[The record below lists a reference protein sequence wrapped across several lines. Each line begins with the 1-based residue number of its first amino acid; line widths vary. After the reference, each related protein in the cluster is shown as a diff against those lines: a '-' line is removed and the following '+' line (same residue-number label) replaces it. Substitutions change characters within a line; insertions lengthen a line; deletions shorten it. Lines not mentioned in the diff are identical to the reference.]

1 MAIKPIRVCDCC
13 TTADVASGNPCDL
26 CERDMCK
33 ACVALG
39 LAFRI
44 GKIENDFFQFTV
56 RACKSCADIC
66 SNIASDPFIQTTTLE
81 TKAVFARIKNEH
93 LTLLKAECS
102 RILLK
107 PPVPD
112 SDIPF

>member
-44 GKIENDFFQFTV
+44 GGKVENAFFQFTV
-56 RACKSCADIC
+56 RACKSCMDIC
-66 SNIASDPFIQTTTLE
+66 QTAIGSIQTASLE
-81 TKAVFARIKNEH
+81 TNAVFAQIKNEH
-93 LTLLKAECS
+93 LALLKAECS
-102 RILLK
+102 KILLK